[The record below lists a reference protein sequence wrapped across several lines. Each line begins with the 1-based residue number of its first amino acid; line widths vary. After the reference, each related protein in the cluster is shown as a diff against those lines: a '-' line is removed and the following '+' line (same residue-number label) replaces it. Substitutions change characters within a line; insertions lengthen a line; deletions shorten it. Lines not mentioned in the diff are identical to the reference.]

1 MSFNWNPSIQFPPR
15 ITVSAGSSS
24 RCSAASFSVLSWQI
38 LRCSWDILSLQ
49 CFLGRL
55 QLDFPGKPLTGVTQE
70 SSWSDVWTK
79 SADCCQ
85 YKESR
90 HPVKENL
97 VRPLL
102 STISSFPVTT
112 SRPELISDREDQHES
127 QLCLQSQLPLHHLS
141 PNSAASL
148 LMSHRS
154 AATREQDHQ
163 TSDLLEFHSTN
174 NQSVWI
180 FTAVTVIFQSGLQ
193 WWPDWHFTTTPLIK
207 LKMKWEKEMIHF
219 IFHQEQRNLMCLNS
233 RTGRAIMKERSQ
245 KWPLAVTEAQQ
256 PLELLTEWHSAKF

>member
-90 HPVKENL
+90 HSVKENL

-154 AATREQDHQ
+154 AATR
-163 TSDLLEFHSTN
+163 DLISFSFIQQIISQCES
-174 NQSVWI
+174 S
-180 FTAVTVIFQSGLQ
+180 LQ
-193 WWPDWHFTTTPLIK
+193 
-207 LKMKWEKEMIHF
+207 
-219 IFHQEQRNLMCLNS
+219 
-233 RTGRAIMKERSQ
+233 
-245 KWPLAVTEAQQ
+245 
-256 PLELLTEWHSAKF
+256 

>member
-1 MSFNWNPSIQFPPR
+1 M
-15 ITVSAGSSS
+15 SAGSSS

-112 SRPELISDREDQHES
+112 SRPELITDREDQHES

-180 FTAVTVIFQSGLQ
+180 FTAEPRLSARVPVNPGSNCDISIRTAVMDWLTLHHHTTHLTKNEVGERNDSLYISSGTKKSNVSKQSNRTSDNEGKIPEVTAGSNRSTAASG
-193 WWPDWHFTTTPLIK
+193 TPHRMAL
-207 LKMKWEKEMIHF
+207 
-219 IFHQEQRNLMCLNS
+219 C
-233 RTGRAIMKERSQ
+233 
-245 KWPLAVTEAQQ
+245 
-256 PLELLTEWHSAKF
+256 